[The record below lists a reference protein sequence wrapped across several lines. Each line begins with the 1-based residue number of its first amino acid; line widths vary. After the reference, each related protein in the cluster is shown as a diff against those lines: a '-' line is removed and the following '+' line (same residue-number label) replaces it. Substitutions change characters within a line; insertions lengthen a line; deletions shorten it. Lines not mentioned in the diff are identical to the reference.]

1 MLVTYTPGMSQN
13 DEARA
18 YREAV
23 EAVQR
28 QRPVDEREAAA
39 LGETMWRGRW
49 ASDLVANGAVA
60 DGEGPA
66 HAVAARG
73 EEARKRLIEGNLRL
87 VVSVADDYRDRGLP
101 FDKILEAGNTGL
113 ERAVEQFDWRRAPE
127 FPGYAAA
134 HIREAI
140 ASAVAD
146 GG

>member
-1 MLVTYTPGMSQN
+1 MSQ
-13 DEARA
+13 DDDARA
-18 YREAV
+18 YLEAV
-23 EAVQR
+23 GAVQR
-28 QRPVDEREAAA
+28 QEPVDEREAAA

-66 HAVAARG
+66 QVIVARG
-73 EEARKRLIEGNLRL
+73 QAARKRLIEGNLRL

-101 FDKILEAGNTGL
+101 FDRIIEAGNAGL
-113 ERAVEQFDWRRAPE
+113 ELAVEQFDWRRASE

-140 ASAVAD
+140 AKAVD
-146 GG
+146 GRD

>member
-1 MLVTYTPGMSQN
+1 VVVTYTPGMGQ
-13 DEARA
+13 DDDARGYLEAL
-18 YREAV
+18 

-28 QRPVDEREAAA
+28 QPRVDEREAAA

-60 DGEGPA
+60 EGDGPA

-73 EEARKRLIEGNLRL
+73 EQARKRLIAGNLRL
-87 VVSVADDYRDRGLP
+87 VVSVADDYRDRGVP
-101 FDKILEAGNTGL
+101 VAKIIEAGNAGL

-140 ASAVAD
+140 AKAID
-146 GG
+146 GHD

>member
-1 MLVTYTPGMSQN
+1 MSQ
-13 DEARA
+13 DDARA
-18 YREAV
+18 YLEAV
-23 EAVQR
+23 EAVR
-28 QRPVDEREAAA
+28 QQQPVDEREAAA

-66 HAVAARG
+66 QVIAARG
-73 EEARKRLIEGNLRL
+73 QAARKRLIEGNLRL

-101 FDKILEAGNTGL
+101 FADIVEAGNAGL
-113 ERAVEQFDWRRAPE
+113 ELAVEQFDWRRAPE

-140 ASAVAD
+140 AKAVD
-146 GG
+146 GRD